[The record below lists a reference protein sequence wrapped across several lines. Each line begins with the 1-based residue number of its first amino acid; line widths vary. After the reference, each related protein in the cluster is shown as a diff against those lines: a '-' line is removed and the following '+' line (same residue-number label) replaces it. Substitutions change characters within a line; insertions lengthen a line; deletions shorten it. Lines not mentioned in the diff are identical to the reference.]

1 MQSPGA
7 SRKLGARMMQ
17 PSSPL
22 PAVRPETLPNP
33 APPTIPPVARGIH
46 RFATALACLVVLLIA
61 AGALVKSKEAGLSVP
76 DWPLSYG
83 SFSPPHWWRID
94 TVRAEHGHRMFAG
107 TIALLTVLLAILLQ
121 RGERRAWV
129 RRLGWSAVGAVL
141 AQAILGG
148 VTVLLFLPPAVSI
161 AHAGLAELF
170 LCLLTCLAVVTA
182 KSFWTAPTAPEAG
195 APAETQGLASLA
207 TATTGMIYL
216 QILLGA
222 VMRHNGAGL
231 AIPDF
236 PLAFG
241 RLVPDHFDF
250 KIGIHYAHRLGALT
264 VAILVLWTAS
274 RVLSRFRSERTLALP
289 AVGMVGLVVFQITLG
304 ALVVLTKKAVLPNT
318 VHVATGA
325 SLLATS
331 LVLSLYSRR
340 LARQT
345 RAVASATGVSQRAP
359 RQAPAREAMS

>member
-1 MQSPGA
+1 MTQQRSPLALSRPGA
-7 SRKLGARMMQ
+7 E
-17 PSSPL
+17 
-22 PAVRPETLPNP
+22 PA
-33 APPTIPPVARGIH
+33 APVSAAIH
-46 RFATALACLVVLLIA
+46 RFATVLACLVVLLIA

-83 SFSPPHWWRID
+83 GFNPPHWWRIE

-107 TIALLTVLLAILLQ
+107 TIALLTTLLAILLQ
-121 RGERRAWV
+121 RKERRAWV

-170 LCLLTCLAVVTA
+170 LCLVTALAVVTA
-182 KSFWTAPTAPEAG
+182 RSFWAAPEG
-195 APAETQGLASLA
+195 MVSAETGGVEALAKLA
-207 TATTGMIYL
+207 GVTTAMIYV

-241 RLVPDHFDF
+241 RLVPPRFDF

-264 VAILVLWTAS
+264 VAILVLWTAA
-274 RVLSRFRSERTLALP
+274 RVLSRFRAERTLALP
-289 AVGMVGLVVFQITLG
+289 ALGMVGLVAVQITLG
-304 ALVVLTKKAVLPNT
+304 ALVVLTRKAVLPNT

-340 LARQT
+340 LAR
-345 RAVASATGVSQRAP
+345 AAAALPAADSASAPLRAP
-359 RQAPAREAMS
+359 RQAPAREAVS

>member
-1 MQSPGA
+1 M
-7 SRKLGARMMQ
+7 KQ
-17 PSSPL
+17 PS
-22 PAVRPETLPNP
+22 RTP
-33 APPTIPPVARGIH
+33 APARLDPPSTPPVPRGLH

-83 SFSPPHWWRID
+83 GFNPPHWWRIE

-107 TIALLTVLLAILLQ
+107 TIAFLTVLLAVLLQ
-121 RGERRAWV
+121 RQERRPWV
-129 RRLGWSAVGAVL
+129 RWLGWSAVGAVL
-141 AQAILGG
+141 AQAVLGG
-148 VTVLLFLPPAVSI
+148 ITVLFFLPPAISI

-170 LCLLTCLAVVTA
+170 LCLVTTIAVVTSR
-182 KSFWTAPTAPEAG
+182 SFWAEPSSPILPPSAGIAEIAPLAAITTA
-195 APAETQGLASLA
+195 
-207 TATTGMIYL
+207 MIYV

-241 RLVPDHFDF
+241 RLVPPHFDF

-264 VAILVLWTAS
+264 VAILVLWTAA
-274 RVLSRFRSERTLALP
+274 RVLSRFRTERTLALP
-289 AVGMVGLVVFQITLG
+289 ALGMVGLVALQITLG

-325 SLLATS
+325 ALLATS

-340 LARQT
+340 LARAAQRVGEAGT
-345 RAVASATGVSQRAP
+345 ARAGNAPLRAP
-359 RQAPAREAMS
+359 REAVS

>member
-1 MQSPGA
+1 MTQQRNPLAPSRPG
-7 SRKLGARMMQ
+7 SE
-17 PSSPL
+17 PL
-22 PAVRPETLPNP
+22 
-33 APPTIPPVARGIH
+33 APVSAALH

-141 AQAILGG
+141 AQAVLGG

-170 LCLLTCLAVVTA
+170 LCLVTALAVVTA
-182 KSFWTAPTAPEAG
+182 RSFWAESEGTVSATLPREDQGVEALAKLAGLTTA
-195 APAETQGLASLA
+195 
-207 TATTGMIYL
+207 MIYV

-264 VAILVLWTAS
+264 VAILVLWTAA
-274 RVLSRFRSERTLALP
+274 RVLSRFRTERTLALP
-289 AVGMVGLVVFQITLG
+289 ALGMVGLVAVQITLG
-304 ALVVLTKKAVLPNT
+304 ALVVLTRKAVLPNT

-340 LARQT
+340 LARAART
-345 RAVASATGVSQRAP
+345 VLSAESAGVPQRAARP
-359 RQAPAREAMS
+359 TPGRGAREAIS

>member
-1 MQSPGA
+1 MTQQRSLLDLSRPGA
-7 SRKLGARMMQ
+7 E
-17 PSSPL
+17 
-22 PAVRPETLPNP
+22 PAAP
-33 APPTIPPVARGIH
+33 AAPVSRGIH
-46 RFATALACLVVLLIA
+46 RFATALACLIVLLIA

-107 TIALLTVLLAILLQ
+107 TIAMLTVLLAILLQ

-141 AQAILGG
+141 AQAVLGG

-170 LCLLTCLAVVTA
+170 LCLVTCLAVVTGR
-182 KSFWTAPTAPEAG
+182 SFWTVPQGTVSE
-195 APAETQGLASLA
+195 ETRGVANLAA
-207 TATTGMIYL
+207 ATTGMIYI

-241 RLVPDHFDF
+241 RLVPPHFDF

-264 VAILVLWTAS
+264 VAILVLWTAA
-274 RVLSRFRSERTLALP
+274 RVLSRFRSERTLAFP
-289 AVGMVGLVVFQITLG
+289 ALGMVGLVAVQITLG
-304 ALVVLTKKAVLPNT
+304 ALVVLTRKAVLPNT
-318 VHVATGA
+318 VHVVTGA

-340 LARQT
+340 LARAART
-345 RAVASATGVSQRAP
+345 MEAPASASLRAP
-359 RQAPAREAMS
+359 RPTPARGAREAVS

>member
-1 MQSPGA
+1 MTQVRSPRAPSRPGA
-7 SRKLGARMMQ
+7 EPAAPVSRA
-17 PSSPL
+17 
-22 PAVRPETLPNP
+22 
-33 APPTIPPVARGIH
+33 IH
-46 RFATALACLVVLLIA
+46 RFATVLACLVVLLIA

-83 SFSPPHWWRID
+83 GFNPPHWWRIE

-121 RGERRAWV
+121 RGDRRPWV
-129 RRLGWSAVGAVL
+129 RRLGWGAVGAVV

-148 VTVLLFLPPAVSI
+148 VTVLLFLPPVVSI

-170 LCLLTCLAVVTA
+170 LCLVTAVAVVTGR
-182 KSFWTAPTAPEAG
+182 SFWSPPEAPV
-195 APAETQGLASLA
+195 PAEARGIATLAGWT
-207 TATTGMIYL
+207 TAMVYL
-216 QILLGA
+216 QILFGA

-250 KIGIHYAHRLGALT
+250 KIGIHYTHRLGALA
-264 VAILVLWTAS
+264 VAILVLVTAA
-274 RVLSRFRSERTLALP
+274 RILSRFRHERTLVLP
-289 AVGMVGLVVFQITLG
+289 ALGMVGLVILQITLG
-304 ALVVLTKKAVLPNT
+304 ALVVLTRKAVLPNT

-331 LVLSLYSRR
+331 LVLSFYSRR
-340 LARQT
+340 LARAAA
-345 RAVASATGVSQRAP
+345 AVAVPAAP
-359 RQAPAREAMS
+359 RLQAAREAVS

>member
-1 MQSPGA
+1 MTQQRSPLALSRPGA
-7 SRKLGARMMQ
+7 E
-17 PSSPL
+17 
-22 PAVRPETLPNP
+22 PA
-33 APPTIPPVARGIH
+33 APVSAAIH
-46 RFATALACLVVLLIA
+46 RFATVLACLVVLLIA

-83 SFSPPHWWRID
+83 SLNPPHWWRID

-107 TIALLTVLLAILLQ
+107 TIALLTTLLAILLQ
-121 RGERRAWV
+121 RKERRAWV

-148 VTVLLFLPPAVSI
+148 ITVLLFLPPAVSI

-170 LCLLTCLAVVTA
+170 LCLVTSLAVVTA
-182 KSFWTAPTAPEAG
+182 RSFWAAPEGTDSAEAKGETGGVEALAKLAG
-195 APAETQGLASLA
+195 VT
-207 TATTGMIYL
+207 TAMIYV

-241 RLVPDHFDF
+241 RLVPPHFDF

-264 VAILVLWTAS
+264 VAILVLWTAA
-274 RVLSRFRSERTLALP
+274 RVLSHFRAERTLALP
-289 AVGMVGLVVFQITLG
+289 ALGMVALVAIQITLG
-304 ALVVLTKKAVLPNT
+304 ALVVLTRKAVLPNT

-340 LARQT
+340 LAR
-345 RAVASATGVSQRAP
+345 AVAPARSASAPMRA
-359 RQAPAREAMS
+359 QTPAREAVS

>member
-1 MQSPGA
+1 
-7 SRKLGARMMQ
+7 MMQ
-17 PSSPL
+17 PSRTPAPLDLDSP
-22 PAVRPETLPNP
+22 P
-33 APPTIPPVARGIH
+33 APPVSRGLH
-46 RFATALACLVVLLIA
+46 RFATVLAGLVVLLIA

-107 TIALLTVLLAILLQ
+107 TIAFLTVLLAILLQ
-121 RGERRAWV
+121 RQEQRAWV

-141 AQAILGG
+141 AQALLGG
-148 VTVLLFLPPAVSI
+148 ITVLLFLPPAVSI

-170 LCLLTCLAVVTA
+170 LCLMTTLAVVTA
-182 KSFWTAPTAPEAG
+182 RSFWG
-195 APAETQGLASLA
+195 APAAAASEISGVANLA
-207 TATTGMIYL
+207 TATTGMIYV

-241 RLVPDHFDF
+241 RLVPPHFDF

-264 VAILVLWTAS
+264 VALLVLWTAA
-274 RVLSRFRSERTLALP
+274 RVLSRFRAERTLAVP
-289 AVGMVGLVVFQITLG
+289 AAGMVFLVALQITLG
-304 ALVVLTKKAVLPNT
+304 ALVVLTRKAVLPNT

-340 LARQT
+340 LARAAGT
-345 RAVASATGVSQRAP
+345 VSSAESAGVPQRTS
-359 RQAPAREAMS
+359 RQARAREALS

>member
-1 MQSPGA
+1 MTQQRSPLASSCPGA
-7 SRKLGARMMQ
+7 EDGAPVSRAL
-17 PSSPL
+17 
-22 PAVRPETLPNP
+22 
-33 APPTIPPVARGIH
+33 H
-46 RFATALACLVVLLIA
+46 RFATALACLIVLLIA

-83 SFSPPHWWRID
+83 SLSPPHWWRID

-107 TIALLTVLLAILLQ
+107 TIALLTILLAILLQ

-129 RRLGWSAVGAVL
+129 RRLGWSAVGAVF

-170 LCLLTCLAVVTA
+170 LCTVTCLAVVTA
-182 KSFWTAPTAPEAG
+182 RSFWTTPERAV
-195 APAETQGLASLA
+195 PAETRGLASLA
-207 TATTGMIYL
+207 AATTGMIYI

-264 VAILVLWTAS
+264 VAILVLWTAA

-289 AVGMVGLVVFQITLG
+289 ALGMVSLVALQITLG
-304 ALVVLTKKAVLPNT
+304 ALVVLTRRAVLPNT

-340 LARQT
+340 LAW
-345 RAVASATGVSQRAP
+345 AAALSVEPSESPQRLP
-359 RQAPAREAMS
+359 RQAPAREAIS

>member
-1 MQSPGA
+1 MTQQRSPLAPSRPGA
-7 SRKLGARMMQ
+7 EPDA
-17 PSSPL
+17 PISP
-22 PAVRPETLPNP
+22 
-33 APPTIPPVARGIH
+33 GIH
-46 RFATALACLVVLLIA
+46 RFATVLAGLVVLLIA

-83 SFSPPHWWRID
+83 GFNPPHWWRIE

-107 TIALLTVLLAILLQ
+107 TIALLTTLLAILVQ
-121 RGERRAWV
+121 RNDRRPWV

-141 AQAILGG
+141 AQAVLGG

-170 LCLLTCLAVVTA
+170 LCLVTALAVVTGR
-182 KSFWTAPTAPEAG
+182 SFWQAPQTAPSEVRG
-195 APAETQGLASLA
+195 VASLA
-207 TATTGMIYL
+207 GATTALVYV

-250 KIGIHYAHRLGALT
+250 KIGIHYAHRLGALA
-264 VAILVLWTAS
+264 VAILVLWTAA
-274 RVLSRFRSERTLALP
+274 RVLSRFRHEWTLALP
-289 AVGMVGLVVFQITLG
+289 ALGMVGLVVLQITLG
-304 ALVVLTKKAVLPNT
+304 ALVVLTRKAVLPNT

-340 LARQT
+340 LSRAT
-345 RAVASATGVSQRAP
+345 RAAHGSGAAETAEARSAGAPLASP
-359 RQAPAREAMS
+359 RQSAAREALS

>member
-1 MQSPGA
+1 MTQQRSPLAPSRPGA
-7 SRKLGARMMQ
+7 EDGAPVSRAL
-17 PSSPL
+17 
-22 PAVRPETLPNP
+22 
-33 APPTIPPVARGIH
+33 H
-46 RFATALACLVVLLIA
+46 RFATALACLIVLLIA

-83 SFSPPHWWRID
+83 SLSPPHWWRIE

-170 LCLLTCLAVVTA
+170 LCLLTCLAVVTGR
-182 KSFWTAPTAPEAG
+182 SFWATPDSPERAV
-195 APAETQGLASLA
+195 PAETRGIASLA
-207 TATTGMIYL
+207 TATTGMIYV

-241 RLVPDHFDF
+241 RLVPNHFDF

-264 VAILVLWTAS
+264 VAILVLWTAA
-274 RVLSRFRSERTLALP
+274 RVLSRCRSERTLVLP
-289 AVGMVGLVVFQITLG
+289 ALGMVGLVALQITLG
-304 ALVVLTKKAVLPNT
+304 ALVVLTRKAVLPNT

-340 LARQT
+340 LAR
-345 RAVASATGVSQRAP
+345 AAALSAALTTGPLGAPQRAA
-359 RQAPAREAMS
+359 RQAPAREAIS

>member
-1 MQSPGA
+1 MHEP
-7 SRKLGARMMQ
+7 ARA
-17 PSSPL
+17 PL
-22 PAVRPETLPNP
+22 
-33 APPTIPPVARGIH
+33 H
-46 RFATALACLVVLLIA
+46 RYATALAGVVVLLIA

-76 DWPLSYG
+76 DWPLSYN
-83 SFSPPHWWRID
+83 SLNPPHWWRID
-94 TVRAEHGHRMFAG
+94 TVRAEHGHRLFAG
-107 TIALLTVLLAILLQ
+107 TVALLTVFMALWA
-121 RGERRAWV
+121 RRAEP
-129 RRLGWSAVGAVL
+129 RRWARRIAYSAVGAVV

-170 LCLLTCLAVVTA
+170 LCLVTSLAVVTA
-182 KSFWTAPTAPEAG
+182 RSFWAEPEG
-195 APAETQGLASLA
+195 AISSEVGGVATLA
-207 TATTGMIYL
+207 TATTAMIYV

-241 RLVPDHFDF
+241 RLVPPHFDF

-264 VAILVLWTAS
+264 VAILVLWTAA
-274 RVLSRFRSERTLALP
+274 RVLSRFRAERTLALP
-289 AVGMVGLVVFQITLG
+289 ALGMVGLVALQITLG
-304 ALVVLTKKAVLPNT
+304 ALVVLTRKAVLPNT

-331 LVLSLYSRR
+331 LVLSLRSRR
-340 LARQT
+340 LARAAR
-345 RAVASATGVSQRAP
+345 RAEPARSASAPRRA
-359 RQAPAREAMS
+359 QAPTREAVS

>member
-1 MQSPGA
+1 MTQQRNSRASSRPGA
-7 SRKLGARMMQ
+7 EPDA
-17 PSSPL
+17 PISP
-22 PAVRPETLPNP
+22 
-33 APPTIPPVARGIH
+33 GIH
-46 RFATALACLVVLLIA
+46 RFATVLACLVVLLIA

-83 SFSPPHWWRID
+83 GFNPPHWWRIE

-107 TIALLTVLLAILLQ
+107 TIALLTTLLAILLQ
-121 RGERRAWV
+121 RKDRRPWV
-129 RRLGWSAVGAVL
+129 RGLGWSAVGAVV
-141 AQAILGG
+141 AQAVLGG

-170 LCLLTCLAVVTA
+170 LCLVTALAVVTGR
-182 KSFWTAPTAPEAG
+182 SFWTAPSGTVSPDARGVA
-195 APAETQGLASLA
+195 TLAA
-207 TATTGMIYL
+207 ATTAMVYV

-264 VAILVLWTAS
+264 VAILVLWTAA
-274 RVLSRFRSERTLALP
+274 RILSRFRHERTLTLP
-289 AVGMVGLVVFQITLG
+289 ALGMVGLVVLQITLG
-304 ALVVLTKKAVLPNT
+304 ALVVLTRKAVTPNT

-340 LARQT
+340 LARAAERAESAAARPAPLPQQT
-345 RAVASATGVSQRAP
+345 A
-359 RQAPAREAMS
+359 AREALS

>member
-1 MQSPGA
+1 
-7 SRKLGARMMQ
+7 
-17 PSSPL
+17 
-22 PAVRPETLPNP
+22 
-33 APPTIPPVARGIH
+33 
-46 RFATALACLVVLLIA
+46 VLLIA

-83 SFSPPHWWRID
+83 GFNPPHWWRIE

-107 TIALLTVLLAILLQ
+107 TIAFLTVLLAVLLQ
-121 RGERRAWV
+121 RQERRPWV
-129 RRLGWSAVGAVL
+129 RWLGWSAVGAVL
-141 AQAILGG
+141 AQAVLGG
-148 VTVLLFLPPAVSI
+148 ITVLFFLPPAISI

-170 LCLLTCLAVVTA
+170 LCLVTTVAVVTSR
-182 KSFWTAPTAPEAG
+182 SFWAEPSSPILPPSAGIAEIAPLAAITTA
-195 APAETQGLASLA
+195 
-207 TATTGMIYL
+207 MIYV

-241 RLVPDHFDF
+241 RLVPPHFDF

-264 VAILVLWTAS
+264 VAILVLWTAA
-274 RVLSRFRSERTLALP
+274 RVLSRFRTERTLALP
-289 AVGMVGLVVFQITLG
+289 ALGMVGLVALQITLG

-325 SLLATS
+325 ALLATS

-340 LARQT
+340 LARAAQRVGEAGT
-345 RAVASATGVSQRAP
+345 ARAGNAPLRAP
-359 RQAPAREAMS
+359 REAVS

>member
-1 MQSPGA
+1 MTQQRNPLDL
-7 SRKLGARMMQ
+7 SRLGVE
-17 PSSPL
+17 
-22 PAVRPETLPNP
+22 PA
-33 APPTIPPVARGIH
+33 APVSAAIH
-46 RFATALACLVVLLIA
+46 RFATVLACLVVFLIA

-83 SFSPPHWWRID
+83 SLSPPHWWRID

-121 RGERRAWV
+121 RGEQRAWV

-141 AQAILGG
+141 AQAVLGG

-170 LCLLTCLAVVTA
+170 LCLMTSIAVVTA
-182 KSFWTAPTAPEAG
+182 RSFWAAPEG
-195 APAETQGLASLA
+195 AISSEVGGVATLA
-207 TATTGMIYL
+207 TATTAMIYV

-241 RLVPDHFDF
+241 RLVPPHFDF

-264 VAILVLWTAS
+264 VAVLVLWTAS
-274 RVLSRFRSERTLALP
+274 RVLSRFRAERTLALP
-289 AVGMVGLVVFQITLG
+289 ALGMVGLVALQITLG
-304 ALVVLTKKAVLPNT
+304 ALVVLTRKAVLPNT

-331 LVLSLYSRR
+331 LVLSLRGRR
-340 LARQT
+340 LARAAR
-345 RAVASATGVSQRAP
+345 RAEPARSASASRRA
-359 RQAPAREAMS
+359 QAPTREAVS